1 MKATDVEKVLKDTAD
16 DLGTSGWDT
25 QFGYGRVN
33 AYRALM
39 FGCISG
45 GKALPAINLLLL
57 N

>member
-1 MKATDVEKVLKDTAD
+1 MRATDVEKVLKDTAD
-16 DLGTSGWDT
+16 DLGTSGWDA

-39 FGCISG
+39 SGCKTG
-45 GKALPAINLLLL
+45 GKGSPAINLLLL